1 MELQTQ
7 WKQPGT
13 WPMMTNMSNDGQQ
26 TMASRELSENDDD
39 DDDGDGVVRSP
50 IPQIQ
55 KNRSGEITIPNA
67 FDGDLDPCK
76 DDQGWAGPSMDSP
89 TNNQLIGDD
98 WGRD

>member
-1 MELQTQ
+1 
-7 WKQPGT
+7 
-13 WPMMTNMSNDGQQ
+13 MMTNMSNDGQQ

-39 DDDGDGVVRSP
+39 DDGVVRSP

-67 FDGDLDPCK
+67 FDGDPCK

-98 WGRD
+98 SQWLG

>member
-1 MELQTQ
+1 
-7 WKQPGT
+7 
-13 WPMMTNMSNDGQQ
+13 MMTNMSNDGQQ

-39 DDDGDGVVRSP
+39 DDDGVVRSP